1 MIEYVT
7 EADVDAALGAGWEGS
22 GDKALAVLQANS
34 YLNTLTFKA
43 WEAQPDA
50 VTRAGAELAKEA
62 AAGRLYAGT
71 EGDLKRKR
79 VKAETV
85 ESEKEYADG
94 SVARSG
100 ALQFVDALLAP
111 WIVKRSATTILTR
124 L

>member
-7 EADVDAALGAGWEGS
+7 EADVDAALGAGWEGA

-34 YLNTLTFKA
+34 YLNTISFKT
-43 WEAQPDA
+43 WETQPGA

-62 AAGRLYAGT
+62 AAGRLFTGT

-79 VKAETV
+79 VKADTV

-111 WIVKRSATTILTR
+111 WIIKRSATAVLTR

>member
-43 WEAQPDA
+43 WEIQPDA

-62 AAGRLYAGT
+62 AAGRLYADT
-71 EGDLKRKR
+71 QGDIKRKMVDADG
-79 VKAETV
+79 VK
-85 ESEKEYADG
+85 SEKEFREG